1 MPQIPYPNPHLVA
14 FCGEVRQVTCGKP
27 VQLIDFY
34 MSPGNLYLFYAET
47 GEILGAYS
55 CESFEFIILTEKTPS
70 SKQNEGGGLLGFF
83 FLKKIPLFI
92 ERMFDLVY
100 NDLIK

>member
-55 CESFEFIILTEKTPS
+55 CESFGFIPVIVPVPMNTT
-70 SKQNEGGGLLGFF
+70 
-83 FLKKIPLFI
+83 
-92 ERMFDLVY
+92 Y
-100 NDLIK
+100 NIICDC